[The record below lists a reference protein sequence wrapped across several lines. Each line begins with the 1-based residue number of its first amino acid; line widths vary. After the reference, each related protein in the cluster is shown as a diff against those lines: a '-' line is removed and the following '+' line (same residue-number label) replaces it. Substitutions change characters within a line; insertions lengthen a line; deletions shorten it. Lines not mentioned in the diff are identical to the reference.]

1 MVFLPHIKNRCG
13 KNTPSRQLF
22 HVSDMEHRGKTL
34 RRTRHSVKLPQT
46 AQASD

>member
-1 MVFLPHIKNRCG
+1 MRE
-13 KNTPSRQLF
+13 NTPPRQLF
-22 HVSDMEHRGKTL
+22 HVSGMEHRGKTL